1 MLISLQGLSDAADL
15 QIQKGQ
21 TALIIQLF
29 CENRACSLFSSTV
42 LPSSAAASA
51 RGTGHP
57 PPRYLPVASPGKIN
71 IFSLEIWR
79 IDVRQI
85 RVSSSVLSR
94 RNFTAC
100 GCTPNAVEN

>member
-1 MLISLQGLSDAADL
+1 MLISFNGLSDAADL

-21 TALIIQLF
+21 TALISILF

-42 LPSSAAASA
+42 LPFPTAASA
-51 RGTGHP
+51 HGTGHP
-57 PPRYLPVASPGKIN
+57 PPRYLPVHLPGKIN

-79 IDVRQI
+79 IDVRQFA
-85 RVSSSVLSR
+85 VSSSVLSR

-100 GCTPNAVEN
+100 GCTPMPAEN